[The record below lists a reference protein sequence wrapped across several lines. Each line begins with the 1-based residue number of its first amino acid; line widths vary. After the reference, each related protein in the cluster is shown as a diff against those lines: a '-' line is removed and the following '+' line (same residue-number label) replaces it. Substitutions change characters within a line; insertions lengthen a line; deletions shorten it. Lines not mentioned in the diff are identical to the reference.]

1 MRDILAQC
9 ADKTTSPHL
18 FSFKTPLGQKFH
30 RSLITS
36 CTALK
41 LCLTAAAQ
49 CCTYQPSFSFFPLA
63 RDVFFRGAIT
73 IFCRSA
79 PTYPFLL
86 HHCALSAPH
95 FFARILVVMHWLHL
109 WNPGHF
115 AIKCRET
122 KHPLRRAPHSHQR
135 HELLKENLLEQTGA
149 NICELSSPRGERSAL
164 IRSYLWS
171 LSNYPP
177 LPYPDIGAQI

>member
-1 MRDILAQC
+1 MNELELCHGLAQAKLIALHWCQVAMRDILVHC

-109 WNPGHF
+109 WNPVHF
-115 AIKCRET
+115 AIKCTET
-122 KHPLRRAPHSHQR
+122 NTPWDGLPIR
-135 HELLKENLLEQTGA
+135 
-149 NICELSSPRGERSAL
+149 IRGM
-164 IRSYLWS
+164 
-171 LSNYPP
+171 NC
-177 LPYPDIGAQI
+177 